1 MFSKIFQ
8 DSVQPDGRVD
18 SSRLEY
24 GTNLLPQTC
33 DMFIKTL
40 DEVMRLSDANFVY
53 TLSTARVGDP
63 AAESAILHHHH
74 QGNGNSRKVRINIR
88 VSCCIFV
95 THLCIQRIVLCR
107 QKMLRFCSLFL

>member
-1 MFSKIFQ
+1 MQPSILKLLWSPTKIFQ
-8 DSVQPDGRVD
+8 DSIQPDGTVD
-18 SSRLEY
+18 SGRLEE

-74 QGNGNSRKVRINIR
+74 QGNGNSRKVLI
-88 VSCCIFV
+88 CT
-95 THLCIQRIVLCR
+95 THGFF
-107 QKMLRFCSLFL
+107 MW